1 MGDKTITF
9 KSTNSSRIN
18 ISKVNYKGK
27 LSINPFD
34 LDLNIN
40 FNNYKISN
48 IFNLNPILV
57 EFLKSELLF
66 NDNISLNTSI
76 IINSN
81 SKDEIFNNA
90 KNYFNILNG
99 KINLNKSIFVN
110 DNIGLLEL
118 SNSNL
123 FFENNNLILNTDLL
137 FDIKNS
143 NGLFSFLNTKK
154 DSRKNIKNIL
164 VNLNYNFLSDEIEF
178 NDLKIN
184 DKKVSSE
191 FLNIINGFKDNNSNN
206 TIKSRRLVNELLN
219 IYEG

>member
-1 MGDKTITF
+1 M
-9 KSTNSSRIN
+9 
-18 ISKVNYKGK
+18 
-27 LSINPFD
+27 
-34 LDLNIN
+34 
-40 FNNYKISN
+40 
-48 IFNLNPILV
+48 
-57 EFLKSELLF
+57 
-66 NDNISLNTSI
+66 
-76 IINSN
+76 
-81 SKDEIFNNA
+81 
-90 KNYFNILNG
+90 
-99 KINLNKSIFVN
+99 
-110 DNIGLLEL
+110 LEL